1 MRVGVGEESGEGV
14 LVVGIY
20 ARDIGVGDHYVREV
34 AQGLDA
40 MREADGK
47 EGEGE
52 VGRGEERFGGEGR
65 AAVPD
70 SQLVWKWARS

>member
-14 LVVGIY
+14 LVVGVY
-20 ARDIGVGDHYVREV
+20 ARDIGVGDDYVREV

-40 MREADGK
+40 VREADRK

-52 VGRGEERFGGEGR
+52 IGRGEERFSGEGR

-70 SQLVWKWARS
+70 SRLVWKGQRS